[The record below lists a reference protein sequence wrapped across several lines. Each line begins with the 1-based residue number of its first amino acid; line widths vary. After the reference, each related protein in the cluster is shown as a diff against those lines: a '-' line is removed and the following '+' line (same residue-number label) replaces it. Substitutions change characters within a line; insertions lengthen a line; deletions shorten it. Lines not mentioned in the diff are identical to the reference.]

1 MSRKHS
7 RQLPVFPGVDIPVS
21 DCAVLRETVKTTTK
35 ETPSN
40 YISDSTCCSLLKVE
54 VHDSTI
60 KYGVF
65 GRVAGESIFSLKM
78 AAQLKFE
85 QRVLGRCNLDRWDEY
100 LEKLKHSISAQ
111 ACHTN
116 YEAQWWWWWWWWW
129 IWAGFVF
136 TGMYLVIIEL
146 TMNSSVNQSV
156 LESNARTSVQ
166 ELKPGWNWHHT

>member
-1 MSRKHS
+1 MCVNTMPMGNNISNDIKQSGKGYTVISSLKSTIIEQGKLLMSRKHS

-21 DCAVLRETVKTTTK
+21 DCAVLRETVKKTTK

-85 QRVLGRCNLDRWDEY
+85 QRILGRCNLDR
-100 LEKLKHSISAQ
+100 
-111 ACHTN
+111 
-116 YEAQWWWWWWWWW
+116 
-129 IWAGFVF
+129 
-136 TGMYLVIIEL
+136 
-146 TMNSSVNQSV
+146 
-156 LESNARTSVQ
+156 
-166 ELKPGWNWHHT
+166 